1 MLRQQLSI
9 HEISKL
15 EPPQFGEFCEAH
27 LTAETLQRELEDAGP
42 FARGGRKQFCEY
54 LGIGES
60 TLSGWLKEGR
70 IPRPAKEAY
79 VLLLLVLELRERLEV
94 THRFDEDLKIVK
106 HGATYRICRFVEEE
120 DGALSIKVIA
130 DGIDN
135 AKDAR
140 LLASA
145 TPAMRI
151 LEKSKFSLEYT
162 IEALEDDQPSS
173 ADDCSQLVEE
183 IYNLSLYVDDFE
195 GWKKKCRVIPFTD
208 DEV

>member
-1 MLRQQLSI
+1 MLRKQLSI
-9 HEISKL
+9 DSISEREPHE
-15 EPPQFGEFCEAH
+15 FGEFCENH
-27 LTAETLQRELEDAGP
+27 LTAETLQRELESGGP

-94 THRFDEDLKIVK
+94 TNRLYEDLKIVK
-106 HGATYRICRFVEEE
+106 QGATYQICRFIEDE

-135 AKDAR
+135 PKDAR
-140 LLASA
+140 LLASVK
-145 TPAMRI
+145 PAMRI

-162 IEALEDDQPSS
+162 VEALEDDQPDSS
-173 ADDCSQLVEE
+173 DYCSQLMGE
-183 IYNLSLYVDDFE
+183 INNLYLYVDDFKE
-195 GWKKKCRVIPFTD
+195 WKKRYSVIPFAD
-208 DEV
+208 DEL